1 MPQNPESQSFIERIT
16 QLPTGPGI
24 SLSDALQPS
33 LDDEAELRKLWA
45 TDQTNARLSSP
56 YVGLVD
62 VFDAPDDIRTTRARV
77 VKDEEDLSAKYV
89 MPLSETNRRKEGTP
103 SMVAD
108 LEEFQKNWAIF
119 TEGSLSQ
126 LIDWNNVVAAGGSVL
141 ACLTP
146 LSDTAKVSKR
156 AIRKYY
162 HSAAYPT
169 SDVDLFLWGMTSEQV
184 RFFVEFG
191 SDWRPQPLHSVQAEV
206 KINAIYEAVR
216 DSVPWDVTCVRTK
229 HTVSI
234 HCKQNTFLQINLI
247 HTSSPA
253 QYPYRSV
260 QIVLRLYSS
269 PAEVLAGFDID
280 APCCAYDGI
289 FHSSS
294 SLHICSLFDRNSS
307 VGQPKG
313 HRGHDAPMQYRRH
326 VSPFPILRS
335 STCKVF
341 RTRFRG
347 LRSNS
352 QA

>member
-24 SLSDALQPS
+24 SLNDALQPS

-45 TDQTNARLSSP
+45 TDKTNARLSSP

-169 SDVDLFLWGMTSEQV
+169 SDVDLFLWGLTSEQV

-191 SDWRPQPLHSVQAEV
+191 SDWRPQPLHFV
-206 KINAIYEAVR
+206 
-216 DSVPWDVTCVRTK
+216 
-229 HTVSI
+229 
-234 HCKQNTFLQINLI
+234 
-247 HTSSPA
+247 
-253 QYPYRSV
+253 
-260 QIVLRLYSS
+260 
-269 PAEVLAGFDID
+269 
-280 APCCAYDGI
+280 
-289 FHSSS
+289 
-294 SLHICSLFDRNSS
+294 
-307 VGQPKG
+307 
-313 HRGHDAPMQYRRH
+313 
-326 VSPFPILRS
+326 
-335 STCKVF
+335 
-341 RTRFRG
+341 
-347 LRSNS
+347 
-352 QA
+352 